1 VQRVQPHRMWYWR
14 FVLISLSTLQL
25 TKCFY
30 VAECLPE
37 WVTKS
42 REENRYMKLSEIPC
56 PNGTRLPG
64 GITFNSEFYREYPV
78 THTTT
83 VVLSYVPWFVLFWA
97 CVEFIIIRGTR
108 QLLFLGF
115 SVSTINFNTFFLK
128 LIIHDPRPKGSCSLN
143 CGMPST
149 TSTMAIGYLTL
160 VFLDLSTRIN
170 PIDPRVLQRTTPG
183 DHSMLGAL
191 GYFLWGD
198 WISFIPISNTG
209 STSNAQF
216 VSMSVFWFSLLGYV
230 PASRVFLYDNSVRQ
244 VFVGSVLGVIEGV
257 LWFVM
262 MRKLAWKFRHQL
274 GRHWPRTWQAPL
286 LQHNLRPPRHEIL
299 KEEIGGCLIRA
310 REVVDREMMH
320 NIQPGIEMIS
330 NREVSAPQTAVHA
343 NGVY

>member
-1 VQRVQPHRMWYWR
+1 MWYWR

-128 LIIHDPRPKGSCSLN
+128 HHTRPSTQRVMFTQLWYAVHNLNNGNRLSHLGLPRPVNEDKSYR
-143 CGMPST
+143 P
-149 TSTMAIGYLTL
+149 TS
-160 VFLDLSTRIN
+160 SSKN
-170 PIDPRVLQRTTPG
+170 
-183 DHSMLGAL
+183 
-191 GYFLWGD
+191 
-198 WISFIPISNTG
+198 
-209 STSNAQF
+209 NA
-216 VSMSVFWFSLLGYV
+216 W
-230 PASRVFLYDNSVRQ
+230 
-244 VFVGSVLGVIEGV
+244 
-257 LWFVM
+257 
-262 MRKLAWKFRHQL
+262 
-274 GRHWPRTWQAPL
+274 
-286 LQHNLRPPRHEIL
+286 
-299 KEEIGGCLIRA
+299 
-310 REVVDREMMH
+310 
-320 NIQPGIEMIS
+320 
-330 NREVSAPQTAVHA
+330 
-343 NGVY
+343 